1 MKESEFYKSLIHSLD
16 SFYINRTSKKRGIK
30 MKRPLYYL
38 QCTVFALGGILG
50 SFLGGKDGLLYTL
63 VLFVMLDYASGIL
76 NAIDKR
82 KLSSAVGYHGIA
94 KKVFIFFLIGL
105 ANGIDQ
111 YILGHAGVLRSTVIF
126 FYISN
131 EGISILEN
139 ASNLGVPIPVK
150 IKEGLRQLES
160 KGENSQDTNN

>member
-1 MKESEFYKSLIHSLD
+1 MKSS
-16 SFYINRTSKKRGIK
+16 
-30 MKRPLYYL
+30 LYYL
-38 QCTVFALGGILG
+38 QCGVFALGGILG
-50 SFLGGKDGLLYTL
+50 SFLGGTDGLLYTL
-63 VLFVMLDYASGIL
+63 LLFVMLDYASGIL

-82 KLSSAVGYHGIA
+82 KLSSSVGYHGIA

-150 IKEGLRQLES
+150 LKEVLKQLES
-160 KGENSQDTNN
+160 KGENNDDSNI

>member
-1 MKESEFYKSLIHSLD
+1 MKEGEFYKSLIHSLD
-16 SFYINRTSKKRGIK
+16 SFYINRTSKERGIK
-30 MKRPLYYL
+30 MKSPLYYL
-38 QCTVFALGGILG
+38 QCGVFALGGILG
-50 SFLGGKDGLLYTL
+50 RTDGLLYTL

-82 KLSSAVGYHGIA
+82 KLSSSVGYHGIA

-150 IKEGLRQLES
+150 LKEVLKQLES
-160 KGENSQDTNN
+160 KGENNHDSNI

>member
-1 MKESEFYKSLIHSLD
+1 MKSS
-16 SFYINRTSKKRGIK
+16 
-30 MKRPLYYL
+30 LYYL
-38 QCTVFALGGILG
+38 QCGFFALGGVLG
-50 SFLGGKDGLLYTL
+50 SFLGGRDGLLYTL
-63 VLFVMLDYASGIL
+63 LLFVMLDYASGIL

-82 KLSSAVGYHGIA
+82 KLSSSVGYHGIA
-94 KKVFIFFLIGL
+94 KKVFIFFLVAL

-111 YILGHAGVLRSTVIF
+111 YILGHSGVLRSTVIF

-150 IKEGLRQLES
+150 LKEVLRQLES
-160 KGENSQDTNN
+160 KGENSHDSNN